1 MKTSANKIIY
11 EDLEKV
17 LSARLHLRNYD
28 KLKKLN
34 VFNDEITFDSDV
46 KGYMFD
52 GNHLVVNPH
61 LLHTSD
67 KTAVELG
74 VVKEYER
81 FLKATSYNE
90 EEDKKNDNKRE
101 KKQDKIDKK
110 IEKHNRQEMK
120 MSDTM
125 KDDESS
131 GDVPNEVLRRI
142 KEKKRDAFN
151 WHKVLLDFIQ
161 HDIHDYSFC
170 PPDKRYSET
179 DFFLPDYNDEV
190 EKVEDILFMIDTSGS
205 MNDDII
211 NNVYFK
217 LKDALSEFNG
227 KISGYLGFFDA
238 KVYDPISFSDMEDFE
253 KIKVKGGGGT
263 NYYIIFN
270 YIKEH
275 MADKNIKA
283 VIILTDGIA
292 YYPERSMAGGLPVLW
307 LITNEKETPPWGRVV
322 RIPTDDYTK

>member
-11 EDLEKV
+11 KDLEKI
-17 LSARLHLRNYD
+17 LTARLHLRDY
-28 KLKKLN
+28 KKFDNINL
-34 VFNDEITFDSDV
+34 FNDEVTFDSDI
-46 KGYMFD
+46 KGFLFD

-61 LLHTSD
+61 LLHNENIEN
-67 KTAVELG
+67 VELG
-74 VVKEYER
+74 IVKEYER
-81 FLKATSYNE
+81 FLNATKNNE
-90 EEDKKNDNKRE
+90 DLDHDNKDKRKE
-101 KKQDKIDKK
+101 KQEKIDQKV
-110 IEKHNRQEMK
+110 EKRKRQEIR

-131 GDVPNEVLRRI
+131 GDLPNEVLRRI
-142 KEKKRDAFN
+142 KEKERNAFN
-151 WHKVLLDFIQ
+151 WHKVLIDFIQ

-170 PPDKRYSET
+170 PPDKRYMDT

-190 EKVEDILFMIDTSGS
+190 DKVEDILFMIDTSGS

-211 NNVYFK
+211 NNVYYK
-217 LKDALSEFNG
+217 LKDAISEFNG
-227 KISGYLGFFDA
+227 KLSGYLGFFDA
-238 KVYDPISFSDMEDFE
+238 KVYDPIPFQDMKDFE

-275 MADKNIKA
+275 MSDKNIKA

-292 YYPERSMAGGLPVLW
+292 YYPKKTDAMGLPVLW
-307 LITNEKETPPWGRVV
+307 LLTNDEETPPWGRVV
-322 RIPTDDYTK
+322 RIND